1 MRSGIA
7 YVNATLVITNAGT
20 GISGTWHTTL
30 PDGATN
36 DSGFVAGQVSGLDV
50 TLTMTSIQSDA
61 CPIRVNA
68 TAIGATTMNGTYT
81 SVNCPQALTGGVL
94 LTKQ

>member
-1 MRSGIA
+1 VRSGIA

-61 CPIRVNA
+61 CPIRV
-68 TAIGATTMNGTYT
+68 TPPRSGR
-81 SVNCPQALTGGVL
+81 PP
-94 LTKQ
+94 